1 MFDISLVFELCDNGP
16 AILEEILG
24 EDSVEIGGVC
34 GHTNAENMIVHLLV
48 RDPVTTLDML
58 EDADVPV
65 QAVRPVLVIEIEGL
79 PKRLGEILMSLSLAG
94 VDIEFFYLNDKN
106 QLVLGVENVNRGIH
120 ALLTHLIRSNK
131 DT

>member
-1 MFDISLVFELCDNGP
+1 MFDISLNLELCENVL
-16 AILEEILG
+16 AIFEEILG

-79 PKRLGEILMSLSLAG
+79 PKRLGEILMSLSLAE